1 MIARHPVQE
10 EELMAYLDGELA
22 LDRAAT
28 AAAHLEKCRECQ
40 SVAGDLQSVS
50 RKLMAWRVES
60 PDDLRMTEAIAVVLE
75 ERGRA
80 KEKPAARRG
89 LGWREGLRIP
99 RLPRWVWVGGIAVA
113 SLAILVFMSNSFFP
127 VYESKQ
133 TPRPMT
139 TAVLEAPAAPAT
151 TDSSAELRAG
161 SGTGK
166 LDTQQDKAK
175 VSVITKS
182 GTHSLHAEFGASEI
196 PNRPMIVRTAGLTL
210 ITKEFDKAR
219 AAMEEILKRHGG
231 YIGQLNVTAPADNGR
246 TLNATLRVPGEQLEA
261 VMSELKKLGRVQA
274 ESQSGEE
281 VTQQYM
287 DLEARLANAKNSERR
302 LTDILR
308 ERTGKLSD
316 VLEVETQIESV
327 RGEIEQME
335 AERKNLVHR
344 VDFATLS
351 ATLTEEYEGQL
362 HAVPVS
368 TFTRIRNSA
377 VDGYSMLSETVV
389 SVVLFLFS
397 YGPVLLLWAA
407 VLFFPVRFVWR
418 KLRRKV
424 PCRNLM

>member
-40 SVAGDLQSVS
+40 SVAGDLQGVS
-50 RKLMAWRVES
+50 RKMMAWRVES

-166 LDTQQDKAK
+166 LDTQQDKSK
-175 VSVITKS
+175 VRVITNS

-210 ITKEFDKAR
+210 ITKEFD
-219 AAMEEILKRHGG
+219 
-231 YIGQLNVTAPADNGR
+231 
-246 TLNATLRVPGEQLEA
+246 
-261 VMSELKKLGRVQA
+261 
-274 ESQSGEE
+274 
-281 VTQQYM
+281 
-287 DLEARLANAKNSERR
+287 
-302 LTDILR
+302 
-308 ERTGKLSD
+308 
-316 VLEVETQIESV
+316 
-327 RGEIEQME
+327 
-335 AERKNLVHR
+335 
-344 VDFATLS
+344 
-351 ATLTEEYEGQL
+351 
-362 HAVPVS
+362 
-368 TFTRIRNSA
+368 
-377 VDGYSMLSETVV
+377 
-389 SVVLFLFS
+389 
-397 YGPVLLLWAA
+397 
-407 VLFFPVRFVWR
+407 
-418 KLRRKV
+418 
-424 PCRNLM
+424 